1 MQAAVFAVLSVRQL
15 SLRTSNRHRI
25 IRRGRSYQDRASAT
39 GEPGKRGL
47 LFVAI
52 NADIG
57 RQFELIQQ
65 SWINNSKFNGLQDEK
80 DPIVSDND
88 GNGTMTIQATPLRR
102 RIHGLPRFVTV
113 RGGGYFFL
121 PGIKAIDFLAANV

>member
-1 MQAAVFAVLSVRQL
+1 
-15 SLRTSNRHRI
+15 
-25 IRRGRSYQDRASAT
+25 
-39 GEPGKRGL
+39 L

-88 GNGTMTIQATPLRR
+88 GNGTMAIQATPVRR
-102 RIHGLPRFVTV
+102 RIHGLRVSSPYAGRLLF
-113 RGGGYFFL
+113 
-121 PGIKAIDFLAANV
+121 PAWD